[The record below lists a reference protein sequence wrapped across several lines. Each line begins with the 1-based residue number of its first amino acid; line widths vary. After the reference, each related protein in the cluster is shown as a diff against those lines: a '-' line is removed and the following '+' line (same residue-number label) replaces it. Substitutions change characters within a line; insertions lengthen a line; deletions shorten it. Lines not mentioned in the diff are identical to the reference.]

1 MAMIC
6 KTGTAECDGC
16 GACFIDPKPIGR
28 CAACKR
34 SILASEDHYDIDDDL
49 IHEDCLTD
57 WAKPHL
63 VRGC

>member
-16 GACFIDPKPIGR
+16 GACFVDPKPIGR
-28 CAACKR
+28 CAACKC
-34 SILASEDHYDIDDDL
+34 SILASEDHYDIDGDL
-49 IHEDCLTD
+49 LHEDCLTD